1 MLQSLLASIWSQPPR
16 DVLTLRTAARSASR
30 RMKLKLSLR
39 LVCLNLWLIKRS
51 FRNLTNIEKGR
62 KKSIQFNTI
71 PNIRDAF
78 WSSYTHFLRIGQ
90 NFQGAGLVHLSIQQT
105 FVGASCVA
113 P

>member
-1 MLQSLLASIWSQPPR
+1 MLQSLLTSIRSQPPR
-16 DVLTLRTAARSASR
+16 DVLTLTIAARSASR
-30 RMKLKLSLR
+30 RIKRSLR
-39 LVCLNLWLIKRS
+39 LVCSNLWLIKRS
-51 FRNLTNIEKGR
+51 FRNLTNIVKGR
-62 KKSIQFNTI
+62 QKSIQFNTI

-78 WSSYTHFLRIGQ
+78 WSSYTHFLSIGQ